1 MNYRLFKRNK
11 IQKIIKV
18 VQIPLHKLQKS
29 KRFLKFPVCWIE
41 FRCSIYQLPFNI
53 MFLSLIIQVP
63 HMCWECGWILYSMP
77 KCVSMAIKSFLKS
90 VTTLTCVRFHIFVFI
105 CDGCSIYNVVRLTVL
120 RWQGTWMVSAIAA
133 WARRWFLLI
142 FQGRYIGGSG
152 FFQGRYIGGSGFL

>member
-1 MNYRLFKRNK
+1 MDLGPKKHTSR
-11 IQKIIKV
+11 
-18 VQIPLHKLQKS
+18 
-29 KRFLKFPVCWIE
+29 IE
-41 FRCSIYQLPFNI
+41 VSRSTPA
-53 MFLSLIIQVP
+53 
-63 HMCWECGWILYSMP
+63 

-142 FQGRYIGGSG
+142 FHY
-152 FFQGRYIGGSGFL
+152 FFVMSADFNFKTWHTFIRNFDAVSVHYFP